1 MFVNHYFKKVVS
13 GFCYAVLLFFILN
26 SYSVQSQNVNFL
38 DKDATRWQM
47 LKYDT
52 GNMFKGILYSY
63 SRPFHWQKKQ
73 WIQFGGVAA
82 TTSFLYV
89 FDEQTNDYFVEQSD
103 DVPEFIKD
111 YGWYYGSPQNNY
123 MLTAAVYLTGLGLKN
138 EKLRRTGVLLISSA
152 SAAGL
157 LQQMSKYAFG
167 RARPRSGD
175 NKNSFYPFTSN
186 KDYHS
191 FPSGHTILA
200 FTNAYAIAKQFKNPW
215 IKGGIYTLGLVPGV
229 SRLWAD
235 AHWLTDVVVGVAIS
249 IATVEAIDRFLD
261 SKYEQKY
268 NDKRKKVS
276 WDLRIGAGQFGVVMQ
291 F

>member
-1 MFVNHYFKKVVS
+1 MKFRTSHLKNIVFATTL
-13 GFCYAVLLFFILN
+13 FCFGCISFL
-26 SYSVQSQNVNFL
+26 QGQDTNFL
-38 DKDATRWQM
+38 SKDATRWQM

-52 GNMFKGILYSY
+52 GNMFKGILFSY
-63 SRPFHWQKKQ
+63 ARPFHWEKKQ
-73 WIQFGGVAA
+73 WMEFGGVAA
-82 TTSFLYV
+82 TTSILYI
-89 FDEQTNDYFVEQSD
+89 FDDQTSEYFVEQSD
-103 DVPEFIKD
+103 DIPDFIKD

-175 NKNSFYPFTSN
+175 DKNTFYPFTSD

-191 FPSGHTILA
+191 FPSGHAILA

-215 IKGGIYTLGLVPGV
+215 VKGGIYAVGLIPGV
-229 SRLWAD
+229 SRLWAG
-235 AHWLTDVVVGVAIS
+235 AHWLTDVGVGIALS
-249 IATVEAIDRFLD
+249 IATVEAIDKFLD
-261 SKYEQKY
+261 SKYEEKY
-268 NDKRKKVS
+268 NQKQKDVS
-276 WDLRIGAGQFGVVMQ
+276 WDLSIGPGQFGVVMR